1 MADQWGGKRKREKS
15 PEIETS
21 EALAFQ
27 NISTLVQAMES
38 EAWGQTSKSQKT
50 EDTLESLDLTASSSA
65 IEVYQAPSLAIVPAV
80 NFKFTFEEL
89 GVLTRDEVLPYVDTS
104 RVKDHGIVTINS
116 AMFSRGAVEGAK
128 EYDINISVEGLR
140 KLVDFPAAGE
150 CHQIVKPSVIEKVF
164 FDHCGQKHK
173 KEAWKVIAPW
183 FSFNLK
189 NAQPRNEGWV
199 IDDFRKFTFENH
211 PHGSVLDMKVRL
223 VIRQVLMTL
232 GKLSQQYCNTT
243 LVLLAVAHVDPTCTH
258 LRPDWHMFVSSEIR
272 KSLNHE
278 KTDKKSAIKFRE
290 GWGAIIELVRNEFM
304 AKQAAASCKEPLYL
318 EAKNAFSDTKAEWDN
333 EKCELVRQREELKEE
348 LAKAQELKAQAERRE
363 ETIRLEKEA
372 LEVEYS
378 KEKADWES
386 KNQKL
391 VDEVSQLHEDMKKV
405 STKEERVQAEL
416 LQICSQ
422 MEDSAKNTGETT
434 ELKLELEAKEEELRK
449 LQEADKKIRQKLKTA
464 KRKDKELEGELKK
477 IPAGVLVKLE
487 SKMVAARPYPQ
498 HGYTS
503 FVWTVRW
510 TSMLSRRDTCVPG
523 T

>member
-50 EDTLESLDLTASSSA
+50 EDILESLDLTASSSA

-150 CHQIVKPSVIEKVF
+150 CHQIVKPSVIEKV
-164 FDHCGQKHK
+164 
-173 KEAWKVIAPW
+173 
-183 FSFNLK
+183 L
-189 NAQPRNEGWV
+189 R
-199 IDDFRKFTFENH
+199 
-211 PHGSVLDMKVRL
+211 
-223 VIRQVLMTL
+223 TL
-232 GKLSQQYCNTT
+232 GKLSQQYCSTT
-243 LVLLAVAHVDPTCTH
+243 LVLLAVAHVDPTCAH

-304 AKQAAASCKEPLYL
+304 AKQATASCKEPLYL
-318 EAKNAFSDTKAEWDN
+318 EAKNAFSNTKAEWDN

-372 LEVEYS
+372 LEVEYL

-405 STKEERVQAEL
+405 STKEGQ
-416 LQICSQ
+416 CS
-422 MEDSAKNTGETT
+422 
-434 ELKLELEAKEEELRK
+434 L
-449 LQEADKKIRQKLKTA
+449 IY
-464 KRKDKELEGELKK
+464 
-477 IPAGVLVKLE
+477 VFFLE
-487 SKMVAARPYPQ
+487 SIWSA
-498 HGYTS
+498 
-503 FVWTVRW
+503 
-510 TSMLSRRDTCVPG
+510 C
-523 T
+523 

>member
-15 PEIETS
+15 PVIETS

-27 NISTLVQAMES
+27 NISTLVQAMET

-50 EDTLESLDLTASSSA
+50 EDTLESLDLTT
-65 IEVYQAPSLAIVPAV
+65 IEVYQAPSLAIVSAV

-89 GVLTRDEVLPYVDTS
+89 GVLTREEVLPYVDTR
-104 RVKDHGIVTINS
+104 RVKDDGIIIVNS

-128 EYDINISVEGLR
+128 EYNIDINIYVEGLKR
-140 KLVDFPAAGE
+140 LVDSAAGD
-150 CHQIVKPSVIEKVF
+150 CAKIVPPSVIEKVF

-173 KEAWKVIAPW
+173 KDAWKVIAPW
-183 FSFNLK
+183 FRFNLN
-189 NAQPRNEGWV
+189 NAQPRSEGWV
-199 IDDFRKFTFENH
+199 IDDFRKFTLENH
-211 PHGSVLDMKVRL
+211 PHGSVLDMRVRL
-223 VIRQVLMTL
+223 
-232 GKLSQQYCNTT
+232 
-243 LVLLAVAHVDPTCTH
+243 
-258 LRPDWHMFVSSEIR
+258 IR

-278 KTDKKSAIKFRE
+278 KTDKKSAGKFRE
-290 GWGAIIELVRNEFM
+290 GWAAIIELVRNEFM
-304 AKQAAASCKEPLYL
+304 AKQAAEGKEPLYL

-405 STKEERVQAEL
+405 STKEDQ
-416 LQICSQ
+416 CS
-422 MEDSAKNTGETT
+422 
-434 ELKLELEAKEEELRK
+434 L
-449 LQEADKKIRQKLKTA
+449 IYV
-464 KRKDKELEGELKK
+464 
-477 IPAGVLVKLE
+477 IFLE
-487 SKMVAARPYPQ
+487 SNWPA
-498 HGYTS
+498 
-503 FVWTVRW
+503 
-510 TSMLSRRDTCVPG
+510 C
-523 T
+523 

>member
-15 PEIETS
+15 PVIETS

-38 EAWGQTSKSQKT
+38 EAWGQTSKLQKT

-89 GVLTRDEVLPYVDTS
+89 GVLSRDEVLPFVNTS
-104 RVKDHGIVTINS
+104 RVKDDGIVTINS
-116 AMFSRGAVEGAK
+116 AMFSRGAVEVAK
-128 EYDINISVEGLR
+128 EYNIDISVEGLR
-140 KLVDFPAAGE
+140 RLVDFLAAGD
-150 CHQIVKPSVIEKVF
+150 CAKIVKPSVIEKAF

-173 KEAWKVIAPW
+173 KEAWKVIAHW
-183 FSFNLK
+183 FSFNVN

-199 IDDFRKFTFENH
+199 VDDFRKFTLENH

-223 VIRQVLMTL
+223 
-232 GKLSQQYCNTT
+232 
-243 LVLLAVAHVDPTCTH
+243 
-258 LRPDWHMFVSSEIR
+258 IR

-278 KTDKKSAIKFRE
+278 KTDRKSAGKFRE
-290 GWGAIIELVRNEFM
+290 GWAAIIDLVRNEFM
-304 AKQAAASCKEPLYL
+304 AKQAAQSNEPLYL

-348 LAKAQELKAQAERRE
+348 LAKAQELKAHAERRE

-391 VDEVSQLHEDMKKV
+391 VDKSPNC
-405 STKEERVQAEL
+405 TK
-416 LQICSQ
+416 I
-422 MEDSAKNTGETT
+422 
-434 ELKLELEAKEEELRK
+434 
-449 LQEADKKIRQKLKTA
+449 
-464 KRKDKELEGELKK
+464 
-477 IPAGVLVKLE
+477 
-487 SKMVAARPYPQ
+487 
-498 HGYTS
+498 
-503 FVWTVRW
+503 
-510 TSMLSRRDTCVPG
+510 
-523 T
+523 

>member
-1 MADQWGGKRKREKS
+1 
-15 PEIETS
+15 
-21 EALAFQ
+21 
-27 NISTLVQAMES
+27 
-38 EAWGQTSKSQKT
+38 
-50 EDTLESLDLTASSSA
+50 
-65 IEVYQAPSLAIVPAV
+65 
-80 NFKFTFEEL
+80 
-89 GVLTRDEVLPYVDTS
+89 
-104 RVKDHGIVTINS
+104 
-116 AMFSRGAVEGAK
+116 MFSRGAVEGAK
-128 EYDINISVEGLR
+128 EYNIDISVEGLR
-140 KLVDFPAAGE
+140 RLVDFPTAGD
-150 CHQIVKPSVIEKVF
+150 CAKIVKPSVMEKAF

-183 FSFNLK
+183 FSFNVN
-189 NAQPRNEGWV
+189 NAQPRSEGWV
-199 IDDFRKFTFENH
+199 VDDFRKFTLENH

-223 VIRQVLMTL
+223 VICQVLRTL
-232 GKLSQQYCNTT
+232 GKLSQQYCSTT
-243 LVLLAVAHVDPTCTH
+243 LLLLAVAHVDPTCAH

-278 KTDKKSAIKFRE
+278 KTDRKSAGKFRE
-290 GWGAIIELVRNEFM
+290 GWAAIIDLVRNEFM
-304 AKQAAASCKEPLYL
+304 VKQAAQSNEPLYL

-416 LQICSQ
+416 LQIRSQ
-422 MEDSAKNTGETT
+422 MEDSTKNTGETT

-464 KRKDKELEGELKK
+464 KRKGKELEGELKK
-477 IPAGVLVKLE
+477 IPAGVLVKPE
-487 SKMVAARPYPQ
+487 SKVMDLLKNGCSQTLPTTWIHEFCLDREVDFDALKERYMCSWDIRSLPPNAELYDTEQ
-498 HGYTS
+498 D
-503 FVWTVRW
+503 
-510 TSMLSRRDTCVPG
+510 MLQITGVPHMRAQKTKWQQALG
-523 T
+523 KALDAKTLQSLTPGKKQC

>member
-15 PEIETS
+15 PVIETS

-65 IEVYQAPSLAIVPAV
+65 IEVYQAPSLAIVPAK

-116 AMFSRGAVEGAK
+116 AMFSRGAVDGAK

-140 KLVDFPAAGE
+140 KLVDFPSAGE

-189 NAQPRNEGWV
+189 NAQPRSEGWV

-223 VIRQVLMTL
+223 VIRQVLRTL
-232 GKLSQQYCNTT
+232 GKLSQQYCSTT
-243 LVLLAVAHVDPTCTH
+243 LVLLAVAHVDPTCAH

-272 KSLNHE
+272 KSLNYE

-290 GWGAIIELVRNEFM
+290 GWGAIIELVKNEFM
-304 AKQAAASCKEPLYL
+304 AKQATASGKEPLYL
-318 EAKNAFSDTKAEWDN
+318 EVKNAFSDTKLFYDSNYSATEP
-333 EKCELVRQREELKEE
+333 
-348 LAKAQELKAQAERRE
+348 
-363 ETIRLEKEA
+363 LESLLST
-372 LEVEYS
+372 LESLEGDSTVYGDS
-378 KEKADWES
+378 R
-386 KNQKL
+386 
-391 VDEVSQLHEDMKKV
+391 V
-405 STKEERVQAEL
+405 STAE
-416 LQICSQ
+416 
-422 MEDSAKNTGETT
+422 T
-434 ELKLELEAKEEELRK
+434 
-449 LQEADKKIRQKLKTA
+449 
-464 KRKDKELEGELKK
+464 
-477 IPAGVLVKLE
+477 LE
-487 SKMVAARPYPQ
+487 SPQ
-498 HGYTS
+498 T
-503 FVWTVRW
+503 
-510 TSMLSRRDTCVPG
+510 L
-523 T
+523 